1 MAEEDKNSSPLDEG
15 TEIIAHTAQTAYAT
29 TAAVAAGGTAAGM
42 ATMGLVPFISTFAM
56 FASGRAF
63 EIIRN
68 SIGYPH
74 LNVKICATHAG
85 LSVGPDGATHQCN
98 EDFGLMRT
106 IPGMTVMCPADDIEA
121 CQMIRAAYEME
132 GPVYIRLG
140 RSPIPVFHK
149 EDYKF
154 EIGKAEVVKEGKDV
168 AIIATGIMVYEAM
181 KAADM
186 LKEQEISARVI
197 NMPTIKPI
205 DKEIIE
211 TAAKECGKI
220 VTVEEHNIYGGLG
233 EAVSAV
239 VTETCPVPVKRIGVN
254 DVFGKSGTADEVLRD
269 YGLTDKNIAEKTL
282 KFVG

>member
-1 MAEEDKNSSPLDEG
+1 
-15 TEIIAHTAQTAYAT
+15 
-29 TAAVAAGGTAAGM
+29 
-42 ATMGLVPFISTFAM
+42 
-56 FASGRAF
+56 
-63 EIIRN
+63 
-68 SIGYPH
+68 
-74 LNVKICATHAG
+74 
-85 LSVGPDGATHQCN
+85 
-98 EDFGLMRT
+98 
-106 IPGMTVMCPADDIEA
+106 
-121 CQMIRAAYEME
+121 
-132 GPVYIRLG
+132 
-140 RSPIPVFHK
+140 
-149 EDYKF
+149 
-154 EIGKAEVVKEGKDV
+154 
-168 AIIATGIMVYEAM
+168 MVYEAM